1 MRTSIL
7 HTDKYYGNSSLCS
20 EPLEKM
26 GRDHLWFF
34 ECMGMSLVG
43 SLICILEGA
52 GHVSRAVFE
61 VSIIVSVFGFTCSV
75 CLHLQCV
82 SSLAVCVYIPHAHAH
97 TPTSSLIHSLRSL
110 GVEKT
115 LTTQTWPRKLVNC
128 SVITQLIQN
137 CLQTSGLTPTHA
149 TVHFCGN
156 SQNW

>member
-1 MRTSIL
+1 
-7 HTDKYYGNSSLCS
+7 
-20 EPLEKM
+20 M

-34 ECMGMSLVG
+34 ECLGTSLVG
-43 SLICILEGA
+43 PLICIFEGA

-82 SSLAVCVYIPHAHAH
+82 SSPAVCVFTCSVCLHLQCVSSLAVCVYIPHAHAH
-97 TPTSSLIHSLRSL
+97 TSTSSLIHSLRSL

-115 LTTQTWPRKLVNC
+115 LTTQTWPRKRVNC
-128 SVITQLIQN
+128 SVITHLIQN
-137 CLQTSGLTPTHA
+137 CLQTSVLTPMHA